1 MRFRKYPLGDKNLI
15 GAKVIMVRQ
24 ERRMKQKELLTK
36 LQLAGLDINAPGLS
50 KLEGQTRGV
59 TDIELVAVSKALKVP
74 VAVLLGCS

>member
-1 MRFRKYPLGDKNLI
+1 
-15 GAKVIMVRQ
+15 MVRQ

-36 LQLAGLDINAPGLS
+36 LQLSGLDINAPGLS

-74 VAVLLGCS
+74 VAVLLGCG